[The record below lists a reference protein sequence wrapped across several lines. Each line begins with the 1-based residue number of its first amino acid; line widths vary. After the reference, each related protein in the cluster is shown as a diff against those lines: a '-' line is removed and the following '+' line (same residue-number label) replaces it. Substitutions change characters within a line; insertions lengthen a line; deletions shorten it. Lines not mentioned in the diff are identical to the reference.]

1 MKFKEELRRKE
12 QSLLLLLVLF
22 VHALLFGLLVIQRS
36 AVAPAPLSIELSLA
50 AAEEKTPQIS
60 RSTLQNAA
68 LQPRPVQRQAAIN
81 TINTPVA
88 KADSAPTMPMPLA
101 PTAAAP
107 ATALPPAVATPASPS
122 VQVPIR
128 TAAPPVVPASVL
140 PNSDAAYLTNPKPGY
155 PPLSRRLGEQ
165 GVVTLSVLV
174 GTNGE
179 VQQLDIA
186 KSSGYSRLDEAA
198 RKAVSGW
205 RFAPGKLAGVAEAM
219 WVKVPISFI
228 LEK

>member
-1 MKFKEELRRKE
+1 MTLKEELRRKE
-12 QSLLLLLVLF
+12 QSLFLLLVLF

-36 AVAPAPLSIELSLA
+36 TVAPAPFSIELSLA
-50 AAEEKTPQIS
+50 AAEEKTPQIV
-60 RSTLQNAA
+60 RPTMQNAA
-68 LQPRPVQRQAAIN
+68 LQPGPVQRQEA
-81 TINTPVA
+81 INTPVA
-88 KADSAPTMPMPLA
+88 RTDSTPTMPMPLA

-107 ATALPPAVATPASPS
+107 ATALPPVVATPASPS

-205 RFAPGKLAGVAEAM
+205 RFVPGKLAGVAEAM